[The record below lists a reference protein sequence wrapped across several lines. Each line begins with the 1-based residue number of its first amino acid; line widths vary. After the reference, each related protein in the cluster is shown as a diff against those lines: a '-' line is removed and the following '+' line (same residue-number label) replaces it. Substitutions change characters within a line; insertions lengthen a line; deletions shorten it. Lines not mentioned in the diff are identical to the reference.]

1 MKEITPRERALTAVW
16 WEEPDKAPR
25 ELSYGSFAPAL
36 MEIFRKK
43 TGAND
48 PAEYFNYEVRAV
60 AFKPTRRGREGLER
74 YLPKEIPQGAYI
86 DWEWGNVI
94 KRGSEYHFVR
104 PIHRALEDVTKI
116 EEIETYPLPDF
127 LEPYRWQHIKEETE
141 DLHKRNLASMGE
153 LYTTIFEV
161 AWGVRG
167 MENLLT
173 DFLINKEMAEVL
185 LDRITEMRCNQA
197 KIFAEAGVDILRLG
211 DDVGTERGMLMSPET
226 WGEWLKP
233 RLKRVIKVAKE
244 VKPDIL
250 IFYHS
255 DGNCEPIIP
264 DLIEIGV
271 DILNPVQPECMDPVK
286 LKNLYGDKLAFWGT
300 IGTQTTMPFGTP
312 EDVREEVKERI
323 ETVGK
328 GGGLLLAP
336 SHILEPEVPW
346 ENIVA
351 FFEAIEE
358 YGRYR

>member
-1 MKEITPRERALTAVW
+1 MREMTPRERVLTTMRR
-16 WEEPDKAPR
+16 EKPDKVPR

-36 MEIFRKK
+36 MEVFKKK
-43 TGAND
+43 TGATD

-60 AFKPTRRGREGLER
+60 AFKPTRRREGLER

-94 KRGSEYHFVR
+94 MPGSEYHFAR

-116 EEIETYPLPDF
+116 EEVEAYPLPDF
-127 LEPYRWQHIKEETE
+127 LEPYRWQHIKKETE
-141 DLHKRNLASMGE
+141 NLHKRNLASMGE

-161 AWGVRG
+161 AWGIRG

-173 DFLINKEMAEVL
+173 DFLINKEIAEVL
-185 LDRITEMRCNQA
+185 LDRITGTRCKQA

-226 WGEWLKP
+226 WRKWLKP
-233 RLKRVIKVAKE
+233 RLKKVIKVAKE

-271 DILNPVQPECMDPVK
+271 DILNPVQPECMDTAK

-312 EDVREEVKERI
+312 EDVKKEVKERI

-328 GGGLLLAP
+328 DGGLLLAP

>member
-1 MKEITPRERALTAVW
+1 MREMTPRERVLTAMRR
-16 WEEPDKAPR
+16 EEPDKVPR

-36 MEIFRKK
+36 MNVFREK
-43 TGAND
+43 TGATD
-48 PAEYFNYEVRAV
+48 PAEYFNYEVRPV
-60 AFKPTRRGREGLER
+60 AFKPTARRGGFER
-74 YLPKEIPQGAYI
+74 YLPEKIPEGAYI

-94 KRGSEYHFVR
+94 MPGSTYHFVR
-104 PIHRALEDVTKI
+104 HIHRALEDATKV
-116 EEIETYPLPDF
+116 EEIEAYPFPDF
-127 LEPYRWQHIKEETE
+127 LEPYRWKHIREEVE
-141 DLHKRNLASMGE
+141 NLHKRNLASMGE

-173 DFLINKEMAEVL
+173 DFLINKDIAKVL
-185 LDRITEMRCNQA
+185 LDRITEIRCKQA
-197 KIFAEAGVDILRLG
+197 KIFAQSGVDILRLG

-226 WGEWLKP
+226 WREWLKP
-233 RLKRVIKVAKE
+233 RLKMVIESAKE
-244 VKPDIL
+244 IKPDIL

-255 DGNCEPIIP
+255 DGNCEDIIP

-271 DILNPVQPECMDPVK
+271 DILNPVQPECMDPAK
-286 LKNLYGDKLAFWGT
+286 LKLLYGDKLAFWGT
-300 IGTQTTMPFGTP
+300 IGTQTTMPFGKP
-312 EDVREEVKERI
+312 EDVKREVRERI

-346 ENIVA
+346 ENIIA

-358 YGRYR
+358 YRRYG